1 MPFNQFC
8 RIHPHASFGRVNRTL
23 LRAAGIGL
31 TALTI
36 AVTAAAPI
44 TTGPLAPSAAQAAP
58 TGIAVIIGQW
68 SEMIQATSG
77 EFDVPWQVVASIM
90 VIESGGNP
98 DAVNRKS
105 GATGLLQIREN
116 LWPDQVAR
124 IAPDGDLRDPETNLR
139 VGSAILADLYSEWGS
154 WEQAAAAYIGA
165 IDAEGNVTSA
175 KDDDG
180 RTGADYMAGFQRQ
193 LSDLGYYGLPMAAQ
207 EDLLSIALSALGTP
221 YVWGGES
228 YEEGGFDCSGLILW
242 AYNQVGKSV
251 PRTADEQWNA
261 TQRIAPADVQVGDLI
276 FFYNTYTLP
285 GSDNT
290 RVGMGEQKVITHN
303 GIYAGNGLMLHA
315 PKEGDYV
322 RLVSLDDPYWREH
335 LAGYGR
341 VT

>member
-1 MPFNQFC
+1 MNLDHSYRSPAVP
-8 RIHPHASFGRVNRTL
+8 RRLTGSLR
-23 LRAAGIGL
+23 RAAGVGL

-36 AVTAAAPI
+36 VVTGTTPLAAR
-44 TTGPLAPSAAQAAP
+44 PLAPSVAQAAP
-58 TGIAVIIGQW
+58 SGIAVIVGQW
-68 SEMIQATSG
+68 SEMIQATADEYG
-77 EFDVPWQVVASIM
+77 VPWQVVASIM

-98 DAVNRKS
+98 NALNRES
-105 GATGLLQIREN
+105 GAIGLLQVRQD

-124 IAPDGDLRDPETNLR
+124 VAGEGDLRDPRTNLR
-139 VGSAILADLYSEWGS
+139 AGSAILAELYGRWGS

-165 IDAEGNVTSA
+165 IDDDGNVTSA

-193 LSDLGYYGLPMAAQ
+193 LSDLGYYGTPMAAQ
-207 EDLLSIALSALGTP
+207 ADVLAVALTALGEP

-242 AYNQVGKSV
+242 AYSQVGKSV

-261 TQRIAPADVQVGDLI
+261 TERLAPADVQVGDLI
-276 FFYNTYTLP
+276 FFYNTYTVAQN
-285 GSDNT
+285 DRT
-290 RVGMGEQKVITHN
+290 RVATSDQKVITHN

-322 RLVSLDDPYWREH
+322 RLVSLDDPYWKAH

-341 VT
+341 VP